1 MSRIRA
7 AAIARLAAVEQAG
20 DVLRANFTTA
30 RQWLQTLG
38 ATDQPSGAALSPPSS
53 PRVSGVNRNGIQLRY
68 NSFPINLL
76 PTFKG

>member
-38 ATDQPSGAALSPPSS
+38 ATDQPLGHQANVF
-53 PRVSGVNRNGIQLRY
+53 RVRQPLIHVS
-68 NSFPINLL
+68 
-76 PTFKG
+76 